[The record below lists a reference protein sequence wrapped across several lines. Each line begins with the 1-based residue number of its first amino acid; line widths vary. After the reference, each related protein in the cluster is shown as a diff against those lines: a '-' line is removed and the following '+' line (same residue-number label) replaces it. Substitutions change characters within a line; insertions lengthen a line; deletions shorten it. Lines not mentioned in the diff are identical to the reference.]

1 MFADGRYY
9 VGTGAL
15 RMCQLKTW
23 GPGGGGSDSGPHCGR
38 SGYHD
43 EGCSGGRP
51 LLSAPPAHARGHS
64 ECHML
69 RGGGRV
75 GRAWGGDGL
84 FVVACWLVGGCG
96 LAMVPGRAFPIVR
109 RLEDKHV
116 VTVSR

>member
-1 MFADGRYY
+1 VA
-9 VGTGAL
+9 GAL
-15 RMCQLKTW
+15 TPVLTVVVAATMTRVVAVAGL
-23 GPGGGGSDSGPHCGR
+23 SS
-38 SGYHD
+38 
-43 EGCSGGRP
+43 
-51 LLSAPPAHARGHS
+51 LLLPPTPAGIQ
-64 ECHML
+64 CHML